1 MRIAHVTDC
10 YLPRM
15 GGIERQVEGLT
26 RSQLAV
32 GHDVEIITSVT
43 PGRSDSAAPVIGPS
57 RRGGRPGSI
66 HYQAAWQG
74 RRATVTGGYDL
85 VHLHASTF
93 SPLSYLAAGAA
104 SNAGI
109 PTVVTLHSLWSWA
122 TPIFRGFD
130 LALDWR
136 RWPITWTAVS
146 EAAALSLAGV
156 LRPQTAI
163 SVLPNGVRSELWR
176 CHRPPR
182 DPNRVVLVSVMRL
195 AARKRP
201 MQLLAMLRAARAQL
215 PSRLRIELKIIGD
228 GPKRAEMIEYLRK
241 HRMDWVELTGQLDQ
255 PAIRR
260 VFADADGYLSPAT
273 LESFGIAALEAR
285 CAGLPV
291 IAFAGTGVSDFIS
304 HAQNG
309 LLVADDAEMTDAVVS
324 LVRSAELRAA
334 LSAHDPAA
342 ESGFSWDSVLHS
354 CARVYASAFEQQ
366 ALAMPAFWPAGTAAG
381 ARGWPGPVEPQLELP
396 A

>member
-26 RSQLAV
+26 RSQLAA
-32 GHDVEIITSVT
+32 GHDVEVITSV
-43 PGRSDSAAPVIGPS
+43 PPDGSGSAVPVIGPA
-57 RRGGRPGSI
+57 RGGGHPGSI
-66 HYQAAWQG
+66 RYQAAWRG
-74 RRATVTGGYDL
+74 RQAALDGGYDL

-93 SPLSYLAAGAA
+93 SPLAYLAAGAT

-156 LRPQTAI
+156 LRPRTAI
-163 SVLPNGVRSELWR
+163 SVLPNGVQAELWR
-176 CHRPPR
+176 CQRQPR

-215 PSRLRIELKIIGD
+215 PAELRIEVKIVGD
-228 GPKRAEMIEYLRK
+228 GPKREAMTDYLHK

-255 PAIRR
+255 PAIRQ
-260 VFADADGYLSPAT
+260 VFTDADIYLSPAT

-291 IAFAGTGVSDFIS
+291 IACAGTGVSDFVS

-309 LLVADDAEMTDAVVS
+309 LLVANDAEMIDAIIS
-324 LVRSAELRAA
+324 LVRSEQVRSA
-334 LSAHDPAA
+334 LTAHNLDT
-342 ESGFSWDSVLHS
+342 ESGFAWDSVLRS
-354 CARVYASAFEQQ
+354 CARVYAAAFSQQ
-366 ALAMPAFWPAGTAAG
+366 GRAMPQF
-381 ARGWPGPVEPQLELP
+381 LP
-396 A
+396 AAELLRAGPADSRAVLPAR